1 LAYLDEPF
9 GTIKICLNA
18 HGTEP
23 SHLAGRCWGGQS
35 TPACTLAQPQAGR
48 NPWAESVHDK
58 AFCDPGYGALVRAM
72 QEGHADSL
80 LVRAARHGRT
90 KTMRLLIEMHAN
102 VDQVSGYGESPLF
115 AACMQSEIG
124 AVCILHEA
132 GASLSFVHE
141 MTDFTLLGVAVRDLD
156 ERRRESYRWGA
167 AHLRPRLYTAAA
179 KREAQLAVVRY
190 LLETASIASVEME
203 LCAHEPTR
211 NPLFQLLCE
220 RAPPGLGTSTRRREV
235 VQLLDLT

>member
-1 LAYLDEPF
+1 MSTRSLHATPLETPRSPSWDRP
-9 GTIKICLNA
+9 TWTCIC
-18 HGTEP
+18 T
-23 SHLAGRCWGGQS
+23 C
-35 TPACTLAQPQAGR
+35 
-48 NPWAESVHDK
+48 
-58 AFCDPGYGALVRAM
+58 M
-72 QEGHADSL
+72 
-80 LVRAARHGRT
+80 
-90 KTMRLLIEMHAN
+90 
-102 VDQVSGYGESPLF
+102 QVSGYGESPLF

-211 NPLFQLLCE
+211 NPLFRTCHESNPRPLLGCCRCLMAAVAAAE
-220 RAPPGLGTSTRRREV
+220 DEA
-235 VQLLDLT
+235 

>member
-1 LAYLDEPF
+1 M
-9 GTIKICLNA
+9 
-18 HGTEP
+18 
-23 SHLAGRCWGGQS
+23 
-35 TPACTLAQPQAGR
+35 
-48 NPWAESVHDK
+48 HDK

-211 NPLFQLLCE
+211 NPLFRTCHESNPRPLLGCCRCLMAAVAAAE
-220 RAPPGLGTSTRRREV
+220 DEA
-235 VQLLDLT
+235 